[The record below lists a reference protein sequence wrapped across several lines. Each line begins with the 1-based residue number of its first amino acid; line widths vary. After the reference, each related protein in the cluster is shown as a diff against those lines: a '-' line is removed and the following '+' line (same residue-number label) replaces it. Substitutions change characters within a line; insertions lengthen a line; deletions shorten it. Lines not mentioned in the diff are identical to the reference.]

1 MNAKK
6 LTDILAQEPK
16 FRLKQIKRAL
26 FFDLVDDWNKVTTLP
41 LELREKLKRD
51 CPLDIDA
58 KILISKDKQSVKAC
72 IDLSDGLQVETVL
85 MKHKGKTERNSI
97 CVSTQVGCALGC
109 KFCAT
114 GIMGLKRNLEA
125 MEIVEQ
131 VLFFARYLKSNKEK
145 ITNIVLMGM
154 GEPFLNYDNVMEA
167 VRILNGADG
176 FGFGARRISISTVGI
191 IEGIEKLIKEKIE
204 INLAISLHAP
214 NDEIREKIMPVNNK
228 YSIKKILQAVDK
240 YISAT
245 NRKVMFEYVMLNNVN
260 DSDECA
266 SELAKIMNKP
276 LYMVNLVSC
285 NETGIFKASSPQRIK
300 RFREI
305 LEKNKVAVTQRYR
318 FGDDIKAACGQL
330 ATNK

>member
-6 LTDILAQEPK
+6 LTEILAHEPK

-26 FFDLVDDWNKVTTLP
+26 FVDLLDDWEKVTTLP

-51 CPLDIDA
+51 CPLEIHSNV
-58 KILISKDKQSVKAC
+58 LISKDKQTVKAC
-72 IDLSDGLQVETVL
+72 ITLSDGLQVEAVL
-85 MKHKGKTERNSI
+85 MKHKGKTERNSVCI
-97 CVSTQVGCALGC
+97 SAQVGCALGC

-114 GIMGLKRNLEA
+114 GMMGLKRNLEA

-131 VLFFARYLKSNKEK
+131 VLFFARYLKPQKEK
-145 ITNIVLMGM
+145 ITNIVIMGM
-154 GEPFLNYDNVMEA
+154 GEPFLNYENVMAA
-167 VRILNGADG
+167 VRILNGEDG
-176 FGFGARRISISTVGI
+176 FGFGARRISVSTAGI
-191 IEGIEKLIKEKIE
+191 VEGIEKLIKEKIE

-214 NDEIREKIMPVNNK
+214 NDEIREKIMPINK
-228 YSIKKILQAVDK
+228 RYPIKKILQVVDK
-240 YISAT
+240 YIAAT
-245 NRKVMFEYVMLNNVN
+245 NRKVMFEYVVLQGVN

-266 SELAKIMNKP
+266 AELVKIMNKP
-276 LYMVNLVSC
+276 LYMVNLVPY
-285 NETGIFKASSPQRIK
+285 NETGLFKPSTTPRIK

-305 LEKNKVAVTQRYR
+305 LEKNKISVTQRFR